1 VVLADDVESDS
12 IVLLGHFNP
21 GLIQPNWLE
30 TQGLFEGRE
39 IKVGDAIVTPPVT
52 TLNLGWLVVEVL
64 EQRASFTTTE
74 EATSAGLLR
83 DFVVDLFR
91 ILEHTPVSAIGMN
104 QFQHF
109 GLPDGAW
116 DRLIAKLGPSDL
128 LQDALPG
135 AATKSLRWDAP
146 REDGLAVTGRSRWNR
161 PSDWPGERG
170 LAGTR
175 TSTSVPTSEA
185 PMPSRYWSSGGTT
198 IVVRLLRWRIFC
210 ADWRPKVDE
219 SATTLD
225 EFYAEDLK
233 INGRQPFIGI

>member
-146 REDGLAVTGRSRWNR
+146 REDGLAGHRALTLEPSVRLAGGAWVSWNSHVDLGADKRGSDAVAVLEQRWDHDR
-161 PSDWPGERG
+161 RTATSMADFLRG
-170 LAGTR
+170 LA
-175 TSTSVPTSEA
+175 P
-185 PMPSRYWSSGGTT
+185 
-198 IVVRLLRWRIFC
+198 
-210 ADWRPKVDE
+210 
-219 SATTLD
+219 
-225 EFYAEDLK
+225 
-233 INGRQPFIGI
+233 